1 MKYGNLKMEEVN
13 ELLDKV
19 REEFKGALIT
29 DEEIMMIINN
39 GNPNTS
45 RLEILKKLIGEKREA
60 LDRAD
65 EVLDQLDSLI
75 ENGLVTKE

>member
-1 MKYGNLKMEEVN
+1 MEEVN